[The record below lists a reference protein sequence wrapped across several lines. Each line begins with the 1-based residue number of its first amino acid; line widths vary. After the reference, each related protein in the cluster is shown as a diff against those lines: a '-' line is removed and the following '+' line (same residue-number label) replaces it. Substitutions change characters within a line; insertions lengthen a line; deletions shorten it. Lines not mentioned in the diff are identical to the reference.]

1 MEKDSRRNLRL
12 FKNWLLTRCQS
23 WTDLPPPYFSCG
35 TFLWILPSSC
45 PSSDPLVCHRSIALT
60 FWPTVRA
67 EPFWSSGDLVDRY
80 VLPSTDWL
88 HSDFYR
94 LLHLIPFDLFFLL
107 KTISTIVLTHNLL
120 STSITIEDHRREWM
134 TLPSPP
140 SVFDWSPDSPL
151 SNTER
156 IKMSTRGGWIV
167 KPENSQTFS
176 QLLNQ
181 VRSFWIFF
189 WILQEIR
196 RIRENVRIVRPVR
209 GKQIQQKLNL
219 LKWKSVKIG
228 YVLGWDKPVYPLKSC
243 RNLNTKY
250 IDTKP

>member
-1 MEKDSRRNLRL
+1 MWRISLNTAFFMPIVR
-12 FKNWLLTRCQS
+12 S
-23 WTDLPPPYFSCG
+23 PG
-35 TFLWILPSSC
+35 LPSVDCSDLLAHCQGRTLLIVGGSC
-45 PSSDPLVCHRSIALT
+45 WPLCSSFNRLITLWFLSAASPYP
-60 FWPTVRA
+60 FWPV
-67 EPFWSSGDLVDRY
+67 
-80 VLPSTDWL
+80 
-88 HSDFYR
+88 
-94 LLHLIPFDLFFLL
+94 FLL